1 MATEGP
7 SADEE
12 QRLPLLVWPE
22 RVAPTPK
29 SPTISPTDSAKEP
42 PSDISTRIHIEIGG
56 DELNDF
62 EPELWVG
69 MKGLQPCQQRNDF
82 VATFQIQFEV
92 CDIGQIETSLIMVV
106 LADHAHSS
114 KICV

>member
-42 PSDISTRIHIEIGG
+42 KLITMH
-56 DELNDF
+56 DED
-62 EPELWVG
+62 
-69 MKGLQPCQQRNDF
+69 
-82 VATFQIQFEV
+82 
-92 CDIGQIETSLIMVV
+92 
-106 LADHAHSS
+106 
-114 KICV
+114 

>member
-42 PSDISTRIHIEIGG
+42 SFLLCSRIRLHLDADKSRGLIVEHVRRSLNTYLANCHLSAELRDEAFEKEPSD
-56 DELNDF
+56 
-62 EPELWVG
+62 
-69 MKGLQPCQQRNDF
+69 QQ
-82 VATFQIQFEV
+82 
-92 CDIGQIETSLIMVV
+92 
-106 LADHAHSS
+106 
-114 KICV
+114 